1 MIEKIESEVISRRR
15 AFSLLGLP
23 VALGFAA
30 APMSPMPSGANAQ
43 TAAAAPGR
51 RRVALALQGGGSHG
65 AFTWGVLD
73 RLLEDVARARLR
85 ITAISGASAGG
96 INATLCACGLVL
108 GGADAAHNQGGLAV
122 VGRIPQ
128 SPRGVVVGVTGHEQ
142 LPAQSRTQLLDLAA
156 FHGLWSTVQA
166 GDGNVAGA
174 VRLAPGRERQ
184 PCECDGGPGAEF
196 SSFHF

>member
-73 RLLEDVARARLR
+73 RLLDDTTIDL
-85 ITAISGASAGG
+85 
-96 INATLCACGLVL
+96 
-108 GGADAAHNQGGLAV
+108 
-122 VGRIPQ
+122 
-128 SPRGVVVGVTGHEQ
+128 VGVTGTS
-142 LPAQSRTQLLDLAA
+142 A
-156 FHGLWSTVQA
+156 
-166 GDGNVAGA
+166 
-174 VRLAPGRERQ
+174 ER
-184 PCECDGGPGAEF
+184 
-196 SSFHF
+196 